1 MISYDLIQ
9 YFISKIPL
17 MANFLIV
24 GSWKERGRNYFHYS
38 SPVPIPFRFAVSSG
52 EYAVKRASQ
61 NGIAIEVYY
70 HPTHHENVY
79 HLIAEAKNT
88 IAYCEENFGKYPF
101 RSIRFAEISGFTEG
115 FAATAYPAAVFMSE
129 AMTFHADI
137 RKERRRDVINELAGH
152 ELSHQ
157 WWGTAQIA
165 PDDREGA
172 AMLTE
177 TLAMYTELML
187 FKRAHGIEAVKKIV
201 AMHQEI
207 YERGKGYTTE
217 EPLYK
222 VKPGNVHISY
232 NKGLVAMY
240 QLYELIGEEKV
251 NLALKQFIFRYS
263 FPNYPPA
270 SIDLINEFLS
280 VSDTSF
286 HKQIK
291 KIFMQ

>member
-1 MISYDLIQ
+1 
-9 YFISKIPL
+9 